1 MSEYQYYAFQAV
13 DRPLSV
19 EDRKALRALSTRAR
33 ITATNFTNSY
43 EWGDFKGSPD
53 ELMARWF
60 DLHLYLA
67 NWGARRLMI
76 RFPARLIDMDRVGK
90 VIDFV
95 ECASVTRAV
104 DYIILDVWREDVET
118 DDDWDDGSGWLGTLA
133 QLRSD
138 MLGGDLRLFHLL
150 WLVAVEDGDVEDDMS
165 EPLPGLGPMTGA
177 LQGFAQFFGI
187 DTNLI
192 AAAAEQSEEA
202 SGQDKAASDTLR
214 RYVEELPEAEKTA
227 FLLRLVEGD
236 LHVAGEIRAKS
247 RDRLKSTSPA
257 RSLRRAGELRQRA
270 RAIAAER
277 KRAEEERRQ
286 AELQRKDGDVAR
298 TRRAHIDA
306 LKRLGESVW
315 GDIEANIER
324 RNASGYDT
332 AAALLHDM
340 KALAEEQ
347 GAMTDFSRRL
357 GLIRERH
364 TRKERFIERLN
375 GLL

>member
-1 MSEYQYYAFQAV
+1 
-13 DRPLSV
+13 
-19 EDRKALRALSTRAR
+19 
-33 ITATNFTNSY
+33 
-43 EWGDFKGSPD
+43 
-53 ELMARWF
+53 
-60 DLHLYLA
+60 
-67 NWGARRLMI
+67 
-76 RFPARLIDMDRVGK
+76 
-90 VIDFV
+90 
-95 ECASVTRAV
+95 
-104 DYIILDVWREDVET
+104 
-118 DDDWDDGSGWLGTLA
+118 
-133 QLRSD
+133 
-138 MLGGDLRLFHLL
+138 
-150 WLVAVEDGDVEDDMS
+150 
-165 EPLPGLGPMTGA
+165 
-177 LQGFAQFFGI
+177 
-187 DTNLI
+187 LI